1 MMKALSSGFASLILV
16 AGFSAPVS
24 ALTVGGVDVPDTYS
38 IADTELKLNGA
49 GTRSKFFIDLYV
61 GGLYLPEA
69 VSNGQSVIDA
79 DEPQAIT
86 LHIVSGM
93 ITSDRM
99 TEATLEGF
107 EASTDGKM
115 APIQKEVDQFMD
127 VFKDEIKD
135 GDVFDLVYEPGKG
148 VEVFKN
154 GKMKDTVG
162 DLAFKKALFGIW
174 LSDDPAQNSLKEE
187 MLSENE

>member
-1 MMKALSSGFASLILV
+1 MMKALSSGFALLILT
-16 AGFSAPVS
+16 AGLSAPAS
-24 ALTVGGVDVPDTYS
+24 ALTVGGVDVPETYS
-38 IADTELKLNGA
+38 VADTELKLNGA

-61 GGLYLPEA
+61 GSLYLPEA

-107 EASTDGKM
+107 EASTDDNL
-115 APIQKEVDQFMD
+115 APIQKEIDQFMG

-154 GKMKDTVG
+154 GKMKDTIG

-174 LSDDPAQNSLKEE
+174 LSDDPAQSSLKEE
-187 MLSENE
+187 MLSEQ